1 MPARRDY
8 ADAWRDTWVTFAQVP
23 IAGLLATDYLC
34 QQWVERSSTYLSHV
48 SARLA
53 LARPAAA
60 MAGPGRESGD
70 NVMADVFSEDLVEA
84 TRALVRDL
92 VSLPGQT
99 ASFFNTHLEDLI
111 NQVLMR
117 IQPDAQKDARTFVIN
132 ELEKLNRDLL
142 RLREVAAAEAARRGP
157 APRAGRERALD
168 ERRALDNAFLQDLL
182 KTIKKVADEA
192 LEESQGGRAGGPE
205 SAPHERL
212 PRVIQAIVHE
222 ALARFS
228 PEAPGPP
235 GGPATPGLAKEQATR
250 VFLALRH
257 ARDKLEQAQRDI
269 KRVGS
274 GGEAV
279 IRLLLAMQTARVELE
294 QTEREIDDERQ
305 GAARPRARRE
315 IARTRR

>member
-8 ADAWRDTWVTFAQVP
+8 ADAWRDTWATLAQVP
-23 IAGLLATDYLC
+23 IAGLLATDYFC

-60 MAGPGRESGD
+60 VAGPGGESAD
-70 NVMADVFSEDLVEA
+70 NVMADVFSEDLAEA
-84 TRALVRDL
+84 TRGLVRDL

-99 ASFFNTHLEDLI
+99 ASFFNAHLEDLI
-111 NQVLMR
+111 NQVLIR
-117 IQPDAQKDARTFVIN
+117 IQPDAQNDVRTFVIN

-142 RLREVAAAEAARRGP
+142 RLREVASAEAARRGP
-157 APRAGRERALD
+157 APRAGRARALD
-168 ERRALDNAFLQDLL
+168 ERHALDNASLQDLL

-192 LEESQGGRAGGPE
+192 LEESQGGRRGGRE

-222 ALARFS
+222 ALTRFA
-228 PEAPGPP
+228 PETPGPSAR
-235 GGPATPGLAKEQATR
+235 PATPGLAQEQATR
-250 VFLALRH
+250 LLLALRH
-257 ARDKLEQAQRDI
+257 ARDKLELAQRDI

-279 IRLLLAMQTARVELE
+279 IRLLLAMQSARVELE
-294 QTEREIDDERQ
+294 HTGREIDDERK